1 MGLPGV
7 AKLGA
12 WHSAGLNGPTSTP
25 NHTEPPPLIRSIR
38 TPHLRAFV
46 KKTGEKRK
54 KKKEKRKGE
63 VV

>member
-12 WHSAGLNGPTSTP
+12 WHSAGLNGQTSTP

-38 TPHLRAFV
+38 TPHLRACV
-46 KKTGEKRK
+46 KKTGG
-54 KKKEKRKGE
+54 KKKEKGKRKGE